1 MQRRRFWHGVQD
13 AVLALALAAAGI
25 AEAFGLIESVMGEG
39 SPVVS
44 TVGIVLGAGLLS
56 QRRLHTALL
65 PGLFLVW
72 LAIGVL
78 TLGQMQ
84 SLFWGQLV
92 PFVVALYSLARHGRG
107 RLPWIGAGAA
117 AVALVLADVFLPV
130 LQGVDEI
137 AFHWTVCAI
146 AFAAGWGLRTSEARA
161 VAAAI
166 RANAA
171 ETESREQ
178 ARAAVAEER
187 TRIAR
192 ELHDILAHSVS
203 VMVVQAGAAEQVVD
217 DDPEYVRRALAA
229 IRVAGTSSLD
239 EVRRVVSLL
248 RESDAADGLAPQP
261 GIAAIGELVAAAE
274 ATGLEVDF
282 EVSGTPHEVPPGLG
296 LTAYRIVQEA
306 LTNVRKHSDARRAR
320 VAVRCEAETLT
331 IEVDDD
337 GTAVA
342 AHGVGRT
349 LAAAGH
355 AGGGHAPGR
364 HAGHGLIGMRERTAL
379 YGGRLEAAASVDG
392 FRVRA
397 VIPRAAA

>member
-1 MQRRRFWHGVQD
+1 MERRRFWHGVQD
-13 AVLALALAAAGI
+13 AALALALAAAGI

-44 TVGIVLGAGLLS
+44 TIGIVLGAGLLS
-56 QRRLHTALL
+56 QRRSHTWLL
-65 PGLFLVW
+65 PGLFVVW
-72 LAIGVL
+72 LVIGVL
-78 TLGQMQ
+78 TLGHMQ

-130 LQGVDEI
+130 LQGVGEI

-261 GIAAIGELVAAAE
+261 GIASIGDLVAAAE

-282 EVSGTPHEVPPGLG
+282 EMSGAPHEVPPGLG

-320 VAVRCEAETLT
+320 VAVRCEPETLT

-337 GTAVA
+337 GTADA
-342 AHGVGRT
+342 AGGVTRAR
-349 LAAAGH
+349 AAAGH
-355 AGGGHAPGR
+355 ADGGHS
-364 HAGHGLIGMRERTAL
+364 GHGLIGMRERTAL

>member
-1 MQRRRFWHGVQD
+1 MASTTGDSTVDRGMTRTVAGARFVEAMERRRFWHGVQD
-13 AVLALALAAAGI
+13 AALALALAAAGI
-25 AEAFGLIESVMGEG
+25 AEAFGFVESVMGDG

-44 TVGIVLGAGLLS
+44 SFGIVLAAGLLS
-56 QRRLHTALL
+56 QRRLHTWLL
-65 PGLFLVW
+65 PGVFAVW
-72 LAIGVL
+72 LAMGVL

-92 PFVVALYSLARHGRG
+92 PFIVALYSLARHGRG

-117 AVALVLADVFLPV
+117 AVALLFADFFLPV
-130 LQGVDEI
+130 LQSVDEI
-137 AFHWTVCAI
+137 AFHWTVCVI

-161 VAAAI
+161 VAAAM

-192 ELHDILAHSVS
+192 ELHDVLAHSVS

-229 IRVAGTSSLD
+229 IRVAGANSLD

-261 GIAAIGELVAAAE
+261 GITAIGELVAAAE

-282 EVSGTPHEVPPGLG
+282 EVSGTPHDVPPGLG

-320 VAVRCEAETLT
+320 VAVRCGAG
-331 IEVDDD
+331 D
-337 GTAVA
+337 
-342 AHGVGRT
+342 AHDRGR
-349 LAAAGH
+349 
-355 AGGGHAPGR
+355 R
-364 HAGHGLIGMRERTAL
+364 
-379 YGGRLEAAASVDG
+379 
-392 FRVRA
+392 
-397 VIPRAAA
+397 